1 MSTLKL
7 TLLTDLY
14 EMTMMQGYFKNNK
27 NDRVVFDA
35 FYRSNPSLSLIHI

>member
-1 MSTLKL
+1 MSTLNL

-27 NDRVVFDA
+27 KDIAIFDA
-35 FYRSNPSLSLIHI
+35 FYKIGRAHV